1 MVITDRYISAS
12 AKLLDSK
19 SANIVLSDDAY
30 AIAEMVENLIN
41 KIEQTRL
48 SWL

>member
-1 MVITDRYISAS
+1 MVITDKYISAS

-19 SANIVLSDDAY
+19 STNVVLSDDAY

-41 KIEQTRL
+41 KIEHARL
-48 SWL
+48 TWQ